1 MIKYL
6 CILALVSSP
15 LIAYT
20 FGTYFNTKS
29 GGSGGNTYRVATIDI
44 DGNNFKTYVEVTL
57 ANPTVSCVLV
67 SFGALAQVLLDN
79 SDILAL
85 NLSPTG
91 TFVQVRDFIGD
102 SGTNSIKKLA
112 DIQDWKFVSTNP
124 LDPSFSYNQ
133 GTWKAEV
140 QRVYSKAD
148 NGKSFNVKRP
158 GDSGFQPVSFQVFSG
173 ACPSGAFNYGTFSSI
188 LSTYSADDLR
198 PSKINFSAITLMS
211 WIAGF
216 ALMAIF
222 Y

>member
-15 LIAYT
+15 LVAYT

-29 GGSGGNTYRVATIDI
+29 GGSGGNTFRVATIDI
-44 DGNNFKTYVEVTL
+44 DGNNFKTLVEVTL
-57 ANPTVSCVLV
+57 ANPITSCGLV
-67 SFGALAQVLLDN
+67 AFGATTLVTLDGA
-79 SDILAL
+79 DILGL

-91 TFVQVRDFIGD
+91 TFVQVRDYIGD

-133 GTWKAEV
+133 GTWRAEV

-158 GDSGFQPVSFQVFSG
+158 GDSGFQSVSFQVFEG
-173 ACPSGAFNYGTFSSI
+173 ACPAGAKSFGTFGATVSSFSI
-188 LSTYSADDLR
+188 DDLR
-198 PSKINFSAITLMS
+198 PTKTSFSSITVMT
-211 WIAGF
+211 WIASF
-216 ALMAIF
+216 TLLALAF
-222 Y
+222 